1 MAFVVCD
8 IYEQYISCSNSLLLL
23 SNIRRSNNL
32 GPSANISQWVP
43 HWETFAP
50 LMLRFFAVLGKLI
63 LFIKHPYSLL

>member
-1 MAFVVCD
+1 MASVVCD
-8 IYEQYISCSNSLLLL
+8 ISEQYISCSNPLL
-23 SNIRRSNNL
+23 SDPNIRRLNNL

-63 LFIKHPYSLL
+63 LFIKHPYGLL